1 MISLLSNAMG
11 FTKPGRDS
19 DHEGFCIFFF
29 SLLENCVCPFC
40 CSLGRQL
47 GGLMHE
53 TNTQTEMKCKNLF
66 PNLRSIS
73 LIIKYYVLA
82 KLG

>member
-1 MISLLSNAMG
+1 MISALSNAMG
-11 FTKPGRDS
+11 FTKSGRGS
-19 DHEGFCIFFF
+19 GHEGLGTFF
-29 SLLENCVCPFC
+29 LLQNCVCPFC

-53 TNTQTEMKCKNLF
+53 TSTQTEIKCENLF
-66 PNLRSIS
+66 LKPGSIS
-73 LIIKYYVLA
+73 LIIRYCMLA